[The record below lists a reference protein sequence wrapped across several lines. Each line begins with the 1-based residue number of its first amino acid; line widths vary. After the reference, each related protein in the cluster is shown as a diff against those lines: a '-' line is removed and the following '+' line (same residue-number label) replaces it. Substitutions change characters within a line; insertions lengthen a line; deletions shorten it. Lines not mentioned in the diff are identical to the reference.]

1 MNQRPQHST
10 RAASPPPSNSR
21 WNRLLGGSW
30 PARLV
35 LVAALLL
42 AVPFLFHAGSP
53 VHAAD
58 NEITGVTL
66 SSLNPGELAIAWDAP
81 SRAPTDYRVTWKKS
95 DGRWPS
101 YKNDNTVEGGNAFVQ
116 GTSHTVTGLEEGTA
130 YTVRV
135 RARYFDGNGKLQ
147 KSGPWSASATK
158 TTASSPEPTPVPTG
172 QPADEGMSGSNP
184 GRSTTPPAKPTGLLA
199 RASHDRVALVWDDP
213 GDSAITGYQVF
224 RGPDSTSLTVLVDD
238 TGSATNTYT
247 DSSVEVETTYV
258 YAVKARNAHGISPRS
273 DPYPPPNGREGCQ

>member
-1 MNQRPQHST
+1 MQYRRLIDARPG
-10 RAASPPPSNSR
+10 RAALR
-21 WNRLLGGSW
+21 VAAAVLL
-30 PARLV
+30 AA
-35 LVAALLL
+35 AALL
-42 AVPFLFHAGSP
+42 FHLPAE
-53 VHAAD
+53 AQA
-58 NEITGVTL
+58 NERATSNLTL
-66 SSLNPGELAIAWDAP
+66 SSSNPGELVISWNAP
-81 SRAPTDYRVTWKKS
+81 SRSPTDYRVTWKKS
-95 DGRWPS
+95 TVRWTS
-101 YKNDNTVEGGNAFVQ
+101 FRKANTVEGGNAFPA